1 MDIAFFTGCI
11 APLRYPGIESATREV
26 MNRLDIRVQE
36 LDGASC
42 CPAPGVTR
50 SFDLNT
56 WVTLAARNIALAER
70 RGLDI
75 LTICNGCFGSLFES
89 AYLLSER
96 PDLLRNV
103 NEILAELNL
112 TVTPHG
118 VEVRHFA
125 EFLAKDVGDA
135 AIKRSFKKKLD
146 LNVAVHYGCHFL
158 KPSKIKQLDDPERP
172 TMVDK
177 LVEHTGARSIEYKD
191 KELCCGAGG
200 GVRARFPETALAMTE
215 SKLKTLKEVGVDAII
230 DVCPFCHL
238 QYDRGQ
244 KEIGNGYDIPVLH
257 LAQLYGLAMDIDPK
271 LLGFEAHDVPVNLK
285 V

>member
-1 MDIAFFTGCI
+1 MEIAFFTGCI

-26 MNRLDIRVQE
+26 LKRLDVNVKE

-50 SFDLNT
+50 SFDFST
-56 WVTLAARNIALAER
+56 WITLASRNIALAER
-70 RGLDI
+70 QGLDI

-89 AYLLSER
+89 AYILAEK
-96 PDLLRNV
+96 PDVLRNV
-103 NEILAELNL
+103 NEILGKLNM

-135 AIKRSFKKKLD
+135 AIKRSFKRKLD
-146 LNVAVHYGCHFL
+146 LDLAVHYGCHFL
-158 KPSKIKQLDDPERP
+158 KPSKIKQMDDPERP
-172 TMVDK
+172 TIVDK

-191 KELCCGAGG
+191 KEMCCGAGG
-200 GVRARFPETALAMTE
+200 GVRARYPETALAMTKH
-215 SKLKTLKEVGVDAII
+215 KLEILKDAGAQAIV

-244 KEIGNGYDIPVLH
+244 KEIGNGFDIPVLH
-257 LAQLYGLAMDIDPK
+257 LAQLYGLAMDLEPK
-271 LLGFEAHDVPVNLK
+271 LLGFEAHHIPVKLDL
-285 V
+285 